1 MTSEKSAPRHAIIHI
16 LSRDFVFAFLAL
28 FTFVGAMYTLMPALP
43 IYLEQLG
50 SSVREIGILV
60 GVYNIS
66 ALFFRLLVGV
76 GFRRFSAK
84 TIMMAGALL
93 FVVTFFVC
101 LVIRPFWPFFIVRF
115 FQGSAFSLMDTA
127 AMAFVVSIVPLA
139 YRGQGIATFML
150 AITVALALAPALGM
164 FIINHYGFTF
174 LFLACAGLSLCAFF
188 FSWKLK
194 GSYRASAEQSAAS
207 VSSSVLEIKII
218 APAVGGFLYNFLWG
232 AVLAFVP
239 LYALESGVDNPG
251 YFFTSIAVM
260 IIVGRAAG
268 AKILDTFSKEK
279 IILMFIFVSMIAMI
293 LLSFSKTLGMF
304 ILAGMLWGVGCSFFF
319 PAMMA
324 YAFEYAGSSG
334 GAAVGTYR
342 AVADVGTALGPVVM
356 GVIVSLTGYRA
367 MFLCLALTCLINIFY
382 FQFYLRRKSSTR
394 ASA

>member
-1 MTSEKSAPRHAIIHI
+1 MNNEESTPRHTIRNI

-43 IYLEQLG
+43 IYLSRLG
-50 SSVREIGILV
+50 SNVREIGILV

-66 ALFFRLLVGV
+66 ALVFRLLVGV

-93 FVVTFFVC
+93 FVVTFFAC
-101 LVIRPFWPFFIVRF
+101 LAVRPFWPFFIVRF

-127 AMAFVVSIVPLA
+127 AFASVVSIVPLA
-139 YRGQGIATFML
+139 YRGQGLATFML
-150 AITVALALAPALGM
+150 AITVALALAPALAM
-164 FIINHYGFTF
+164 FIINHYGFTS

-194 GSYRASAEQSAAS
+194 GPYRASSEQRSAS
-207 VSSSVLEIKII
+207 VSASVLEIKII
-218 APAVGGFLYNFLWG
+218 APAIGGFLYNFLWG

-239 LYALESGVDNPG
+239 LYAIENGVHNPG

-268 AKILDTFSKEK
+268 ARILDTFSKDK
-279 IILMFIFVSMIAMI
+279 IILIFIFVSMIAMI
-293 LLSFSKTLGMF
+293 LLSFSKILGML
-304 ILAGMLWGVGCSFFF
+304 ILAGLLWGVGCAFFF

-324 YAFEYAGSSG
+324 YAFDYAGSSS

-356 GVIVSLTGYRA
+356 GVIVSLTGYPA
-367 MFLCLALTCLINIFY
+367 MFLCLALICLINICY
-382 FQFYLRRKSSTR
+382 FHFYLRRKSSIR